1 MTCLYDSMPRRRMR
15 QLEALAALLLAHV
28 VVFWLPAAVLTRVL
42 GTAVPRTAFIP
53 SPGELAR
60 AQLADRAIRRI
71 CRLLPW
77 NNRCLARAT
86 ALHLMLQRRA
96 VPHTVCFGV
105 RKNGAM
111 IAAHAWV
118 SVGEQMQ
125 IGQEGS
131 SDFREIARFAEDG
144 HAA

>member
-1 MTCLYDSMPRRRMR
+1 MR
-15 QLEALAALLLAHV
+15 QLEALAALLLAHA
-28 VVFWLPAAVLTRVL
+28 VVFWLPAPILARGL
-42 GTAVPRTAFIP
+42 GTAAPHAMLIP
-53 SPGELAR
+53 SPGQLAR

-111 IAAHAWV
+111 IAGHAWV
-118 SVGEQMQ
+118 SAGEHLL
-125 IGQEGS
+125 IGHEDIPGL
-131 SDFREIARFAEDG
+131 REIARFAEDG

>member
-1 MTCLYDSMPRRRMR
+1 MPRRRMR
-15 QLEALAALLLAHV
+15 QLEALAVLLLAHV
-28 VVFWLPAAVLTRVL
+28 VVFWLPAAVLAHLL
-42 GTAVPRTAFIP
+42 GTEAPHTALIP
-53 SPGELAR
+53 SPGQLAR

-86 ALHLMLQRRA
+86 ALHMMLQRRS

-105 RKNGAM
+105 RKSNGL

-118 SVGEQMQ
+118 SAGDRLL
-125 IGQEGS
+125 IGHEDS
-131 SDFREIARFAEDG
+131 TSFREIARFTGDS